1 MENRL
6 TEIEMTLAHQQKM
19 IDELNEVI
27 IDQAKEIS
35 ALQNKTRILKESMN
49 QEFMKKDE
57 DETPP
62 PHY

>member
-6 TEIEMTLAHQQKM
+6 MDIEMTLAHQQKM
-19 IDELNEVI
+19 LDELNEVVI
-27 IDQAKEIS
+27 SQAKEIE
-35 ALQNKTRILKESMN
+35 ALKVKAKVLKESMN

>member
-19 IDELNEVI
+19 IDELNDVI
-27 IDQAKEIS
+27 IEQSKEIA
-35 ALQNKTRILKESMN
+35 ALQNKTRVLKESMD
-49 QEFMKKDE
+49 QSIMKKEE